1 MGKTK
6 SSKKEDV
13 PILTH
18 PLLLFVHEVL
28 SDKNL
33 LPVLDVDALLSLL
46 HALACK
52 VVEKSIIFFILNRSN
67 DACFLV
73 CRNAYRIYVV
83 ELISIVIVFSR
94 RYCQGYDAIA
104 VWTDACNSNSVRG
117 VLGRIKAIC
126 A

>member
-1 MGKTK
+1 M
-6 SSKKEDV
+6 
-13 PILTH
+13 
-18 PLLLFVHEVL
+18 FVHEVL

-83 ELISIVIVFSR
+83 ELISIVIVYR
-94 RYCQGYDAIA
+94 AQNEVYMLK
-104 VWTDACNSNSVRG
+104 RG
-117 VLGRIKAIC
+117 RKQAKVPYI
-126 A
+126 